1 MARPAG
7 PHIKRQPEDIP
18 QSVPALS
25 EVSDIIIARAVAAAV
40 RTTPGIAGLSPG
52 LLALAATYGP
62 NERVVGVVLRHFSP
76 RDTVVEVHVVA
87 SIETIPR
94 TEPHKTVSEK
104 SAQAGAS
111 DGAVLIR
118 VADQVRNAVYRAIAE
133 LNLPAPSAVDV
144 LIDDIR
150 LPA

>member
-1 MARPAG
+1 MARPAE
-7 PHIKRQPEDIP
+7 PHIKRQSEDIP

-40 RTTPGIAGLSPG
+40 RATPGIAGLSPG

-76 RDTVVEVHVVA
+76 HDTVVEVHVVVG
-87 SIETIPR
+87 IETIPK
-94 TEPHKTVSEK
+94 TEPHKTVSDM
-104 SAQAGAS
+104 SAPAGVS

-118 VADQVRNAVYRAIAE
+118 VANQVRNAVYRAIAE
-133 LNLPAPSAVDV
+133 LNLPPPSAVDV